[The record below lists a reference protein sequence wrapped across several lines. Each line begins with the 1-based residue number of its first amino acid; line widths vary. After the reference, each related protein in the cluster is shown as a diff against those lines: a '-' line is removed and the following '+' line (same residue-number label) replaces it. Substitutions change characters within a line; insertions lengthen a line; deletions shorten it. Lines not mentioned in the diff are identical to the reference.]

1 MTPTASPQVATK
13 GNRMCQNVAIQ
24 TVGVVGARP
33 RQIWSSRTGCK
44 EKARARIGRA
54 VMQKTV
60 VKRGRGADARP
71 IPRGKTS
78 APKSE
83 MLVGIDLHKA
93 FLNVAVI
100 GSGGQLLLNK
110 RVENT
115 FDYIRKEF
123 SQSCYAGLNLAV
135 TAVSGSADLSWTD
148 ANDTGSGR
156 YRVERSVDGGPFA
169 EIENQPGAGTD
180 TADRLDPEW
189 SGKHVTYGVFE
200 WVGSQKLY
208 SEQVSFTPGPGRD
221 ELR

>member
-1 MTPTASPQVATK
+1 
-13 GNRMCQNVAIQ
+13 MCQNVAIQ

-33 RQIWSSRTGCK
+33 HQIWFSSTGCK
-44 EKARARIGRA
+44 EKDRARIGRA

-71 IPRGKTS
+71 APHGKTT

-83 MLVGIDLHKA
+83 ELFVGIALHKA
-93 FLNVAVI
+93 FLHVAVI

-110 RVENT
+110 RVEHA

-123 SQSCYAGLNLAV
+123 SQSYYAGLNLAV

-156 YRVERSVDGGPFA
+156 YRVERSVDGGPFV

-189 SGKHVTYGVFE
+189 SGKHVTYRVFE
-200 WVGSQKLY
+200 WVGKQKLY
-208 SEQVSFTPGPGRD
+208 SEPVSFTPGPGRD